1 VNLAAMFSAAGP
13 ATRTPGPIA
22 GTVKDGPDADG
33 MILVAWQADAA
44 VDTDAADGYERV
56 RWVSRDGYQPQVGD
70 EAVMV
75 LDSRGDAW
83 AIVVPSAGVTSG
95 APANARLAGA
105 DPTGAADATAAIQSL
120 LSTVN
125 HVIVP
130 AGTYRV
136 DTPVIVGSGKTLELG
151 SGTILKR
158 FPAAGSTDPVV
169 NVTGIDARLLGRGT
183 IQSEKTSPKG
193 LVLIGP
199 LTQTVTTTVDQWR
212 LGPLKLIGRAAPTSA
227 DIGLNVWS
235 SQAAGGDGGSGAGAN
250 YNGIADPGLW
260 ISNVGEGLRLGSLC
274 NAHTFGAINFSQI
287 ATYCYRLR
295 GGADGVQE
303 CNFIGGF
310 THTSLGGTANITI
323 VKGER
328 AMFCQWIGVQ
338 GEPRDVA
345 GTVPYDF
352 DANSTYNR
360 LFGYFNIP
368 GAHAGVDSGTHN
380 FVMDGLFLK
389 VPKMVLSTGEVNIKI
404 VSGAPTDGLFF
415 SPLHN
420 GTLAWDDTNRKL
432 YIKDGAGVWRASGV
446 FT

>member
-1 VNLAAMFSAAGP
+1 MNLAAFHQTAVLAASSGVAATVIEGP
-13 ATRTPGPIA
+13 GA
-22 GTVKDGPDADG
+22 DGLITLRYEAPDAQDVVTEDG
-33 MILVAWQADAA
+33 HERARWI
-44 VDTDAADGYERV
+44 TSGGYEP
-56 RWVSRDGYQPQVGD
+56 QPDD
-70 EAVMV
+70 EAVIFT
-75 LDSRGDAW
+75 DSQGDPW
-83 AIVVPSAGVTSG
+83 ALVAPPAGVTSG

-105 DPTGAADATAAIQSL
+105 DPTGATDATAAIQSL

-125 HVIVP
+125 HVIIP
-130 AGTYRV
+130 AGAYRV

-151 SGTILKR
+151 SGAILKR
-158 FPAAGSTDPVV
+158 FAAASSTDPVV

-235 SQAAGGDGGSGAGAN
+235 SQAAVGDGGSGSGAN